1 MAEQKISKRQKTREL
16 ILRVAAQQFSKYGF
30 AGTSMD
36 GLAKACKLTKGAL
49 YDHFGGKD
57 DVYVQSLTA
66 HFDQALDGL
75 EVKTLGLAAA
85 PVEERLLSFARNFVQ
100 LLSDD
105 KVFRRLIIHW
115 ITDTRTSPSQLLV
128 SGRIVK
134 AFDYMVGLLQEY
146 RPHLDA
152 RYHAYGFFCTA
163 ILAEDMRS
171 VAEVLTPEVK
181 SVKTAEGLLSY
192 FRETLG

>member
-1 MAEQKISKRQKTREL
+1 MTEQKIGKRQKTREL
-16 ILRVAAQQFSKYGF
+16 ILRVAAQQFSKHGF

-57 DVYVQSLTA
+57 DVYVQSLTS
-66 HFDQALDGL
+66 HFDQALGDL
-75 EVKTLGLAAA
+75 EVKSQRSASAST
-85 PVEERLLSFARNFVQ
+85 EERLFSFAGNFVK

-115 ITDTRTSPSQLLV
+115 ITDTRKSPSQMLV
-128 SGRIVK
+128 SSRVVK
-134 AFDYMVGLLQEY
+134 AFDYMVALLQEY

-163 ILAEDMRS
+163 ILAEDLRS